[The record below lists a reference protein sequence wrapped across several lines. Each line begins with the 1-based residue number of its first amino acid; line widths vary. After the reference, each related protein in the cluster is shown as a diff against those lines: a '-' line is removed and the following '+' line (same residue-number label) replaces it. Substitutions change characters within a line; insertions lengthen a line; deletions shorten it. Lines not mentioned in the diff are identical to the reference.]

1 MLISDRWVPLYEKY
15 LAFYKSLYLLEIHTE
30 IFMNEI
36 IGHMG
41 FASKYYVSGEQ
52 VGIGIQQVWSGLMV
66 FRAGG
71 IGTQGHYS
79 ILSSL

>member
-1 MLISDRWVPLYEKY
+1 
-15 LAFYKSLYLLEIHTE
+15 
-30 IFMNEI
+30 MNEI

-71 IGTQGHYS
+71 IGTQEHYS
-79 ILSSL
+79 ILSSLMYIQNSAKRLKVIKVYIYSKAGLTPFFIVV